1 MSTGKAKK
9 NKKENR
15 QSKCKGNKAC
25 EENSASSECSNENA
39 DKDSEASDEKAVC
52 DCGAE
57 AEKGSKE
64 NCEESSEEPEAK
76 ENKEPTI
83 EDILKETEAKR
94 DEYLE
99 LAQRTHAEYENY
111 RKRVAR
117 DREFEK
123 NQAVAGLLK
132 DLIAPIDDID
142 RGLSEA
148 EKNNDFAT
156 LFEGLK
162 LVRADLWKA
171 LKNTGFE
178 KIDASAGVQFDP
190 NFHEAMMQMPHPEL
204 GANKIVD
211 EVGTGYKIGEMVLR
225 PSKVVVSSG
234 APQGE

>member
-1 MSTGKAKK
+1 MSTSKAKK
-9 NKKENR
+9 DKKENS
-15 QSKCKGNKAC
+15 QSKRKNKKNC
-25 EENSASSECSNENA
+25 EENSTCSECGKESM
-39 DKDSEASDEKAVC
+39 DKDSEALDEESVC
-52 DCGAE
+52 DCESE
-57 AEKGSKE
+57 AAKESEDSK
-64 NCEESSEEPEAK
+64 ESSEKTADK
-76 ENKEPTI
+76 ADKEPTI

-142 RGLSEA
+142 RGLTEA

-178 KIDASAGVQFDP
+178 KIDASVGVQFDP
-190 NFHEAMMQMPHPEL
+190 NFHEAMMQMPHPEVE
-204 GANKIVD
+204 ANKIVD

-234 APQGE
+234 KPQAD